1 MARAGTNGVVGH
13 HLLAV
18 LDTAYD
24 HTSWHGVNLRGALRR
39 VSLDTA
45 VWRPRPGAHNVW
57 ELMVHAAYWKYAAWR
72 RLSGAARG
80 SFPVTGSNWFVR
92 PTPRTSRTWSADLH
106 LLDDMHR
113 QLREAVRD
121 VLIATPPRRLD
132 RALPGGRTTRLA
144 LITGIAA
151 HDLYHAGQI
160 QLLKKLFRV
169 STARG
174 AR

>member
-1 MARAGTNGVVGH
+1 MTGAGTNGVVGE
-13 HLLAV
+13 HLLVV

-24 HTSWHGVNLRGALRR
+24 HASWHGVNLRGSLRR
-39 VSLDTA
+39 VSLDA
-45 VWRPRPGAHNVW
+45 AAWRPRPGAHNVW

-80 SFPVTGSNWFVR
+80 SFPLTGSNWFVR
-92 PTPRTSRTWSADLH
+92 PGVRTARAWSDDLR

-113 QLREAVRD
+113 HLREAVRD
-121 VLIATPPRRLD
+121 TVIATPPRRLD

-160 QLLKKLFRV
+160 QLLKKLFRTRAGRD
-169 STARG
+169 SR
-174 AR
+174 